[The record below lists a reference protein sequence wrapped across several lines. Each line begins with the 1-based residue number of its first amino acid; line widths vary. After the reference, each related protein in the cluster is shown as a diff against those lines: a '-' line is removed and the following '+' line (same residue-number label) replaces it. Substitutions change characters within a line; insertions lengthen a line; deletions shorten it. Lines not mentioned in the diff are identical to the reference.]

1 MKVTNKSR
9 KIIAINGEPLLPGT
23 DMELPESFQDHPSII
38 DYLKKGILVD
48 SEKAAASSAGN
59 GISDF
64 ERAKIAEEAVSRYKE
79 EQAAIAAAQAEIKA
93 VQSMKKPELLT
104 KAAGMGLE
112 VKDDDTVEILKE
124 KILAAL
130 DK

>member
-1 MKVTNKSR
+1 
-9 KIIAINGEPLLPGT
+9 
-23 DMELPESFQDHPSII
+23 
-38 DYLKKGILVD
+38 
-48 SEKAAASSAGN
+48 
-59 GISDF
+59 
-64 ERAKIAEEAVSRYKE
+64 
-79 EQAAIAAAQAEIKA
+79 
-93 VQSMKKPELLT
+93 MKKPELLT

>member
-1 MKVTNKSR
+1 M
-9 KIIAINGEPLLPGT
+9 
-23 DMELPESFQDHPSII
+23 
-38 DYLKKGILVD
+38 KKGILVD
-48 SEKAAASSAGN
+48 TEKAAASSAGN

-79 EQAAIAAAQAEIKA
+79 EQAAIAAAQAEKEAEIKA